1 MKAWLVMGKTMIN
14 RCGPKSIADFATNLN
29 LELWAFSLEYFEV
42 QCCVLENHIFKLNYI
57 LNLSGKSKQSQ
68 QLKLIKINYNCV
80 LKSDDT
86 LSVSIQRLLLGK
98 SNFKRGHVCNRQIYR
113 LSRGV
118 KGVIENTLMSLAAH
132 YQHALGLVSL
142 RVKRCAFPGESEPS
156 ACQ

>member
-118 KGVIENTLMSLAAH
+118 KGVIENTLMMSGCPLPAC
-132 YQHALGLVSL
+132 LGTCQFACEAV
-142 RVKRCAFPGESEPS
+142 CFPGRE
-156 ACQ
+156 